1 MFLFQNRMHKIGKYK
16 LFELDKLD
24 ATVLEMPYTGDRL
37 SITFILPNAKNGLRK
52 LEEQFNTIDLSEN
65 KNSKAPR
72 HRMYEKEVAIAI
84 PKFKIESTHNLKD
97 SLERM
102 GLKHMFEAGKADFS
116 GITDTKELFVSEVIQ
131 KAFIEVNEEGGEA
144 TAATAVM
151 FSRSAVRSQPSPPEF
166 ICDHPFLFMIKDHLT
181 GMILFSG
188 KITNPVF

>member
-1 MFLFQNRMHKIGKYK
+1 
-16 LFELDKLD
+16 
-24 ATVLEMPYTGDRL
+24 
-37 SITFILPNAKNGLRK
+37 
-52 LEEQFNTIDLSEN
+52 
-65 KNSKAPR
+65 
-72 HRMYEKEVAIAI
+72 
-84 PKFKIESTHNLKD
+84 
-97 SLERM
+97 
-102 GLKHMFEAGKADFS
+102 MFEAGKADFS

-144 TAATAVM
+144 AAATAVM